1 MIGDR
6 EIAGRINVLIGP
18 RYGTLLVG
26 GAPEP
31 EYLPSVGRRRAI
43 IRYTRDHAQSV
54 LHEIAH
60 WCLADP
66 AYRALPDYGL
76 SYVAPPRSAPEQ
88 AAFFAAEERVQALE
102 SILALACDLNFHV
115 SADQIGEDVRV
126 FEQKVVKRAA
136 AIRQRGLSG
145 CAREVL
151 DAVRTPRSRIEVN
164 LRENMSQVR

>member
-1 MIGDR
+1 VIGDREIADR

-31 EYLPSVGRRRAI
+31 EYLPPVGRRRAI
-43 IRYTRDHAQSV
+43 IRYTRDYARSV

-66 AYRALPDYGL
+66 VCRALPDYGL
-76 SYVAPPRSAPEQ
+76 SYVAPPRAAPEQ
-88 AAFFAAEERVQALE
+88 AAFFAGEERVQALE
-102 SILALACDLNFHV
+102 SILALACGLKFQV

-126 FEQKVVKRAA
+126 FEQKVAARAH
-136 AIRQRGLSG
+136 AIRRRGLCG

-151 DAVRTPRSRIEVN
+151 DAVRTPGQAR
-164 LRENMSQVR
+164 